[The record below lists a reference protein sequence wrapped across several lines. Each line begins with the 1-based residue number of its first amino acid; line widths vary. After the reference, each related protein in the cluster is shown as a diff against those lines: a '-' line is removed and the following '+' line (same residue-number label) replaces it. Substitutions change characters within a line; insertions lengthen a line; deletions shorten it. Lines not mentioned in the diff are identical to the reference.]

1 MINIREAIE
10 NDIDAMVNIETAS
23 FSVPWSRT
31 AFEESFENRYTKMFV
46 AEDEDKVV
54 GYSVI
59 GLIVPDAEIL
69 NVAVEESYRRQG
81 IGEML
86 IDSLI
91 ALGDKED
98 VSDFFLEVRAS
109 NEPAIELYRKKG
121 MEVIGRRKD
130 YYDMPVEDA
139 VLMHYKNESG
149 EILC

>member
-1 MINIREAIE
+1 MINIREASE
-10 NDIDAMVNIETAS
+10 KDIDAMEIIETSS
-23 FSVPWSRT
+23 FSVPWSRQ
-31 AFEESFENRYTKMFV
+31 AFEESFENRYTKLFV
-46 AEDEDKVV
+46 AEDGDKVI

-69 NVAVEESYRRQG
+69 NVAVDPEYRRQG

-98 VSDFFLEVRAS
+98 VSDFFLEVRES

-130 YYDMPVEDA
+130 YYQMPVEDA

>member
-1 MINIREAIE
+1 MINIREANE
-10 NDIDAMVNIETAS
+10 KDIDAMEAIETAS
-23 FSVPWSRT
+23 FSVPWSRQ

-46 AEDEDKVV
+46 AEDGDQVV

-69 NVAVEESYRRQG
+69 NVAVDQEYRRQG

-86 IDSLI
+86 FDTLI

-98 VSDFFLEVRAS
+98 VSDFFLEVRES
-109 NEPAIELYRKKG
+109 NEAAIELYRKKG

-130 YYDMPVEDA
+130 YYQMPVEDA

>member
-1 MINIREAIE
+1 MISIREAVE
-10 NDIDAMVNIETAS
+10 NDIDAMENIETAS
-23 FSVPWSRT
+23 FSVPWSRQ
-31 AFEESFENRYTKMFV
+31 AFEDALENQYTRIYV
-46 AEDEDKVV
+46 AEDGDKVV
-54 GYSVI
+54 GYSII

-69 NVAVEESYRRQG
+69 NVAVDQEYRRQG

-86 IDSLI
+86 IDMLI

-98 VSDFFLEVRAS
+98 VSDFFLEVRQS

-121 MEVIGRRKD
+121 MEVIGKRKD
-130 YYDMPVEDA
+130 YYQMPVEDA

>member
-91 ALGDKED
+91 SLGDKED
-98 VSDFFLEVRAS
+98 VSDFFLEVRES
-109 NEPAIELYRKKG
+109 NEPAIELYLKKG
-121 MEVIGRRKD
+121 MEIIGRRKD
-130 YYDMPVEDA
+130 YYQMPVEDA

>member
-1 MINIREAIE
+1 MINIREARE
-10 NDIDAMVNIETAS
+10 NDIDAMESIETVS
-23 FSVPWSRT
+23 FSVPWSRQ
-31 AFEESFENRYTKMFV
+31 AFEESFENRFTKMLV
-46 AEDEDKVV
+46 AEDGDKVV

-69 NVAVEESYRRQG
+69 NVAVDEAYRRQG

-98 VSDFFLEVRAS
+98 VSDFFLEVRES
-109 NEPAIELYRKKG
+109 NEPAIELYLKKG
-121 MEVIGRRKD
+121 MEVIGKRKD
-130 YYDMPVEDA
+130 YYQMPVEDA